1 MMRCTPYLLILLKEN
16 ARSDERRILGRQMS
30 PLSLTMFSTANIC
43 MILPKDQLSR
53 FPLFPLLLRGKLNLS
68 TSYWDHFILFSNKL
82 SFVILH
88 VQLPSNIKLQYS
100 TGKSNDDSAS
110 RKKKGKCKE
119 GENDTEPEKVVS
131 NEHRL
136 TTLDIFAGCGGLSE
150 GLEQSG
156 MLIAYLLLYVEAYNY
171 L

>member
-1 MMRCTPYLLILLKEN
+1 M
-16 ARSDERRILGRQMS
+16 
-30 PLSLTMFSTANIC
+30 
-43 MILPKDQLSR
+43 
-53 FPLFPLLLRGKLNLS
+53 
-68 TSYWDHFILFSNKL
+68 

-156 MLIAYLLLYVEAYNY
+156 RLIAYLLLYVKVYNS
-171 L
+171 LQV